1 MTSQYKRGRYKRLS
15 RLSEQNKKPQKLQA
29 SSHTPNHQSRRSK
42 IGGHKV
48 RIEVGFAQAP
58 RAPTLQAIAN
68 TYKSKTGLQTEEKEL
83 LQRLSETEKT
93 GIIESAIANIQDKP
107 SRI

>member
-1 MTSQYKRGRYKRLS
+1 M
-15 RLSEQNKKPQKLQA
+15 
-29 SSHTPNHQSRRSK
+29 
-42 IGGHKV
+42 